1 VFVVQDDVRSDAW
14 SAELEELLV
23 RIGHRF
29 GRVDLR
35 RRMRAYVHGLLG
47 PVGRKNSWQLAE
59 HAGHRT
65 PAGLQHL
72 LSRACWDP
80 DEIRDDLQEYVAD
93 KLRDP
98 AGVLILDDTGFIKKG
113 AVSAGVQRQYSGTA
127 GRTENC
133 QIGVFAAY
141 SSIRGRALVDRELY
155 LPKSWTSD
163 PGRCAQAKIPDER
176 AFATKSD
183 LAKAIIMRALA
194 SPLPIA
200 WVTADSAYGQEWRLR
215 RMLEETGLG
224 YVLAVPKSQHVHAV
238 GRIDFAIAQ
247 GPEDAWERYSCGAG
261 AKGPRVYDW
270 AAARLPAI
278 DDFDGDEPTHDRWVL
293 ARRSLARPDEIAYYL
308 AYAPAGTPVAELVR
322 ISGARWAIEEA
333 FQPAKNERGLD
344 QYEVRRYPGW
354 YRHITL
360 AMLAHAFL
368 AAMAAAAGT
377 ERGAAETV
385 PTPSHRSPWRKSGD
399 SRQLATPRR
408 RTCGTPAT
416 R

>member
-1 VFVVQDDVRSDAW
+1 MQPDVW

-35 RRMRAYVHGLLG
+35 RRMRAYVRGLLG
-47 PVGRKNSWQLAE
+47 PVARKNGWQLAE
-59 HAGHRT
+59 YVGHSN

-72 LSRACWDP
+72 LGRACWDP
-80 DEIRDDLQEYVAD
+80 DEIRDDLQEYVAET
-93 KLRDP
+93 LGGP
-98 AGVLILDDTGFIKKG
+98 GGVLIIDDTGFIKKG
-113 AVSAGVQRQYSGTA
+113 VTSAGVQRQYSGTA

-141 SSIRGRALVDRELY
+141 ASPKGRALVDRDLY

-163 PGRCAQAKIPDER
+163 PDRCAAAKIPAER
-176 AFATKSD
+176 EFATKGD
-183 LAKAIIMRALA
+183 LAKAMVMRALA

-200 WVTADSAYGQEWRLR
+200 WVSADSAYGQEWRFR
-215 RMLEETGLG
+215 HMLEETGVG
-224 YVLAVPKSQHVHAV
+224 YVLAVPKSQHVRGM

-247 GPEDAWERYSCGAG
+247 APDEVWERHSCGQG
-261 AKGPRVYDW
+261 AKGNRVYDW
-270 AAARLPAI
+270 AAARLPAV
-278 DDFDGDEPTHDRWVL
+278 DDFDGDHPTHHRWVL

-308 AYAPAGTPVAELVR
+308 AYAPAGTSVADLVR
-322 ISGARWAIEEA
+322 IAGTRWAIEEA
-333 FQPAKNERGLD
+333 FQAAKNECGLD

-368 AAMAAAAGT
+368 AATAAQAGA
-377 ERGAAETV
+377 RGAAETV
-385 PTPSHRSPWRKSGD
+385 PATSSRSPWQRYGD
-399 SRQLATPRR
+399 SWQLAPLHRHTSTSPL
-408 RTCGTPAT
+408 T

>member
-1 VFVVQDDVRSDAW
+1 MRPDVW
-14 SAELEELLV
+14 SEELEELLV

-80 DEIRDDLQEYVAD
+80 DEIRDDLQEYVAER
-93 KLRDP
+93 LGDP
-98 AGVLILDDTGFIKKG
+98 AGVLIIDDTGFIKKG
-113 AVSAGVQRQYSGTA
+113 TVSAGVQRQYSGTA

-141 SSIRGRALVDRELY
+141 ATVRGRALVDRELY

-163 PGRCAQAKIPDER
+163 PDRCAQANIPDQR
-176 AFATKSD
+176 AFATKGD

-215 RMLEETGLG
+215 RMLEESGVG

-247 GPEDAWERYSCGAG
+247 APADAWERHSCGAG
-261 AKGPRVYDW
+261 AKGPRVYDC

-278 DDFDGDEPTHDRWVL
+278 DDFDSDQPTHDRWVL

-308 AYAPAGTPVAELVR
+308 AYAPAGTPVAELVW
-322 ISGARWAIEEA
+322 IAGTRWAIEEA
-333 FQPAKNERGLD
+333 FQAAKNECGLD

-377 ERGAAETV
+377 KRGAAETV

-399 SRQLATPRR
+399 SWQLAAPRR
-408 RTCGTPAT
+408 PTCGTPAT
-416 R
+416 H

>member
-1 VFVVQDDVRSDAW
+1 MRRAVVLVVQDDVQPDVW
-14 SAELEELLV
+14 SAELDEVLV
-23 RIGHRF
+23 RVGHRF

-35 RRMRAYVHGLLG
+35 RRMRAYVQGLIG

-72 LSRACWDP
+72 LGRACWDP
-80 DEIRDDLQEYVAD
+80 DEVRDDVQEYVAE
-93 KLRDP
+93 KLGGPD
-98 AGVLILDDTGFIKKG
+98 GVLIIDDTGFLKKG
-113 AVSAGVQRQYSGTA
+113 TVSAGVQRQYSGTA

-141 SSIRGRALVDRELY
+141 ASSNGRALVDRELY
-155 LPKSWTSD
+155 LPKSWMSD
-163 PGRCAQAKIPDER
+163 RDRCRAARIPDER
-176 AFATKSD
+176 EFATKGD
-183 LAKAIIMRALA
+183 LAKAMVMRALA

-215 RMLEETGLG
+215 RMLEEAGVG
-224 YVLAVPKSQHVHAV
+224 YVLAVPKSQHVHAL

-247 GPEDAWERYSCGAG
+247 APDDAWDRHSCGNG
-261 AKGPRVYDW
+261 AKGPRVYHW
-270 AAARLPAI
+270 AAAQLPAI
-278 DDFDGDEPTHDRWVL
+278 DDFDGDQPTHQRWVL

-308 AYAPAGTPVAELVR
+308 AYAPNGTAVVELVR
-322 ISGARWAIEEA
+322 IAGARWAIEEA
-333 FQPAKNERGLD
+333 FQAAKNECGLD

-368 AAMAAAAGT
+368 AAMASAAA
-377 ERGAAETV
+377 EKGAAETV
-385 PTPSHRSPWRKSGD
+385 PALLHRSPWQKSGD
-399 SRQLATPRR
+399 SWQLAVPR
-408 RTCGTPAT
+408 
-416 R
+416 